1 MIMGN
6 ERIDRHRLKMDN
18 MVKDEITKM
27 FEKVL
32 DYAEVAVPNSDQF
45 RKLRSKIL
53 RVGNNCIRNIQ
64 KDVEKNYDV
73 KYKAQAETIVEILQ
87 K

>member
-1 MIMGN
+1 MG
-6 ERIDRHRLKMDN
+6 EKIDRHKIKMDN
-18 MVKDEITKM
+18 MIKDEVTKM

-45 RKLRSKIL
+45 KKLRSKVL
-53 RVGNNCIRNIQ
+53 RVGNNCMRNIQ
-64 KDVEKNYDV
+64 KDIEKNYDV
-73 KYKAQAETIVEILQ
+73 KYKAQSETVVEVIY